1 MSECFL
7 VCHSPQICVVGHP
20 GRTSGAQFRL
30 ICPFRCDHNS
40 LPLSAWHSAPH
51 ATALP
56 PDTQQ
61 ATERT
66 HTCPLV
72 SVAVQL
78 LSHVQLFVSPWTAA
92 RQAPVASTISQ
103 SLLKFMSIE
112 SVMPSNCLILCR
124 SPFSFCCQSF
134 PASRSFPMSQLFA
147 PAFTGTHFLVCH
159 SGPHTCPFTPPCC
172 RREIL

>member
-30 ICPFRCDHNS
+30 ICPFQCDHNS

-66 HTCPLV
+66 HICLPSYILLDAHYLE
-72 SVAVQL
+72 AVL
-78 LSHVQLFVSPWTAA
+78 G
-92 RQAPVASTISQ
+92 
-103 SLLKFMSIE
+103 
-112 SVMPSNCLILCR
+112 
-124 SPFSFCCQSF
+124 FSKGEHGHIF
-134 PASRSFPMSQLFA
+134 
-147 PAFTGTHFLVCH
+147 
-159 SGPHTCPFTPPCC
+159 
-172 RREIL
+172 

>member
-30 ICPFRCDHNS
+30 ICPFQCDHNS

-72 SVAVQL
+72 SVAVHL

-159 SGPHTCPFTPPCC
+159 SGPHTCTFTPPCC